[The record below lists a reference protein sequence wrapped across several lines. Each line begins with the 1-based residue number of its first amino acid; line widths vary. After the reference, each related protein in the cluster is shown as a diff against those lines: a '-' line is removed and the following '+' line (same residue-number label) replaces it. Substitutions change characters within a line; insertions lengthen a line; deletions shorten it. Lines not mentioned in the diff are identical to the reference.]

1 MLDQRVSPITDP
13 LDIFT
18 DIFQCIRVGRI
29 ETVII
34 GNSPLIRDIL
44 IFIKKQTD
52 PDTRADT
59 FFLQLVCKTFHIRKS
74 VIAFCPWSTV
84 AFIQAVM
91 FLPTVINDHE
101 RRIFYTFGQF
111 QDIIGIT

>member
-29 ETVII
+29 ETVI
-34 GNSPLIRDIL
+34 IRDIL

-74 VIAFCPWSTV
+74 GIAFCPGSTV
-84 AFIQAVM
+84 VFIQAVM
-91 FLPTVINDHE
+91 LLPAIINDHE

>member
-29 ETVII
+29 ETAII
-34 GNSPLIRDIL
+34 GNPPLIRDIL

-59 FFLQLVCKTFHIRKS
+59 FFLQLVDVYKRQELFRKRET
-74 VIAFCPWSTV
+74 P
-84 AFIQAVM
+84 
-91 FLPTVINDHE
+91 
-101 RRIFYTFGQF
+101 
-111 QDIIGIT
+111 